1 MNQRVSSFFKL
12 IFIVSAGLSGF
23 FLAKQY
29 YKWANLRDQ
38 IYFIEGCKYF
48 NPEEVNQIM
57 EKAKSENEYLTL
69 HIIQQYVLSLPWV
82 QDCNIRYHLTSSKNI
97 YPHNTIWIHIK
108 EKKPVAKTFDN
119 TLLLD
124 DSSGLHDH
132 QVLFMSKLVKVN
144 VIEPADEVL
153 FFIKTLDA
161 NPEIKTLIEACYY
174 VRPGR
179 WNLVMQDNKIIKLQE
194 DFSFLNFSF
203 ADSSFTLR
211 ESNDESNTKT
221 NHQTDGQDT
230 KQHTKENNQ
239 IDYIKEKIAL
249 SKSINLLTL
258 KNFMSKYPEEYNQ
271 ANEIDFR
278 KPGYAIIE
286 EQKQSVN
293 DIINQAITNTQ

>member
-1 MNQRVSSFFKL
+1 MNQSISSFFKI
-12 IFIVSAGLSGF
+12 IFIVLVGLSGF

-29 YKWANLRDQ
+29 YKWANIRDQ
-38 IYFIEGCKYF
+38 IYFVEGCKYF
-48 NPEEVNQIM
+48 NPEEVGNIM
-57 EKAKSENEYLTL
+57 EKAKAENEYLTL

-82 QDCNIRYHLTSSKNI
+82 QDCNIRYHLTSNKKL
-97 YPHNTIWIHIK
+97 YKHNTIWIHIK

-124 DSSGLHDH
+124 DSSSLHNH
-132 QVLFMSKLVKVN
+132 QVLFMSKLIKVN
-144 VIEPADEVL
+144 VVDPSDEVL
-153 FFIKTLDA
+153 FFIKTLDS

-194 DFSFLNFSF
+194 DFSFALLEPTS
-203 ADSSFTLR
+203 T
-211 ESNDESNTKT
+211 ESNTISSEESSSKI
-221 NHQTDGQDT
+221 
-230 KQHTKENNQ
+230 NNQ
-239 IDYIKEKIAL
+239 ANELPQNTNQSKEKEAL
-249 SKSINLLTL
+249 SKSVNILTL

-293 DIINQAITNTQ
+293 DIISQAIKSNQ